1 MNSLFDQDINSDEES
16 VSTAEKVED
25 FAADVAETKPNE
37 ESGLFSYTTKTSH
50 STAEAA
56 RMGGLAW
63 STGLVLFGAVILMML
78 IGWGA
83 DLLFGT
89 RPWGMVG
96 GLIVGSVIGFVQLF
110 RTSSEIFRK

>member
-1 MNSLFDQDINSDEES
+1 MNSLFDQEDINSDENA
-16 VSTAEKVED
+16 AEKQVED
-25 FAADVAETKPNE
+25 FAADVAKTTQPE
-37 ESGLFSYTTKTSH
+37 EPGLFSYTTESRH
-50 STAEAA
+50 STAETA

-63 STGLVLFGAVILMML
+63 STGIVLFGAVILMML

-89 RPWGMVG
+89 KPWGMIG
-96 GLIVGSVIGFVQLF
+96 GLIVGAVIGFVQLF